1 MGWGVHDYPT
11 PPPEPPAPTCPV
23 CGQECE
29 VLYKNRYGEIIG
41 CDDCIDALDAWEV
54 MDDGDL

>member
-1 MGWGVHDYPT
+1 MTDPGLRT
-11 PPPEPPAPTCPV
+11 NPEPPDYEVPHCPV

-29 VLYKNRYGEIIG
+29 VLYRNRYGEIIG

>member
-1 MGWGVHDYPT
+1 MTDPGLRDYPD
-11 PPPEPPAPTCPV
+11 PPDYTVPHCPV

-29 VLYKNRYGEIIG
+29 VLYRNRYGEIIG